1 MSTIKSIC
9 VFCGSSPGALTE
21 YSSAAR
27 ELGRLMGLQGLTLV
41 YGGSNIG
48 LMRVIADAC
57 MANGGH
63 VIGVMPHGL
72 IDREVAYRDL
82 KEFHVVASMSERKEK
97 MAALSDAFIA
107 MPGGIGTLDE
117 IFEAMSWNQLEIM
130 DKPIALLNT
139 AGFYND
145 LVKFLD
151 HITRQKFVRP
161 EHRNNLIVNDDPARL
176 IAEIHN
182 HVNLKVDSKWI
193 DDLKSETAK
202 RL

>member
-1 MSTIKSIC
+1 MSDIKSIC

-72 IDREVAYRDL
+72 IDREVADR
-82 KEFHVVASMSERKEK
+82 KSVV
-97 MAALSDAFIA
+97 
-107 MPGGIGTLDE
+107 
-117 IFEAMSWNQLEIM
+117 
-130 DKPIALLNT
+130 
-139 AGFYND
+139 
-145 LVKFLD
+145 
-151 HITRQKFVRP
+151 
-161 EHRNNLIVNDDPARL
+161 
-176 IAEIHN
+176 
-182 HVNLKVDSKWI
+182 
-193 DDLKSETAK
+193 
-202 RL
+202 